1 MTQVN
6 IFQAKTEL
14 SKLIASLEK
23 KENDRIIIARDGTP
37 VAVLQLYQPEKKS
50 IELGK
55 FDGKYEIP
63 ADIDAG
69 NDEIL
74 MLMEGDL

>member
-1 MTQVN
+1 MIQVN

-14 SKLIASLEK
+14 SKLIVSLEK
-23 KENDRIIIARDGTP
+23 KENDQIIITRGGTP
-37 VAVLQLYQPEKKS
+37 VAVLQRYTPKKNS

-63 ADIDAG
+63 DNIDAG
-69 NDEIL
+69 NDEVL
-74 MLMEGDL
+74 VLMEN